1 MLFSFGLG
9 VGTKNSLGQ
18 WIEVYFSNP
27 SFQVP
32 AQSIKNI
39 AELCKYQGGN
49 TSIEI
54 TNPLAL
60 EKMGG
65 MWAPFAM
72 SKKPL
77 VAVFLESDSA
87 PVSVPEVYLKLHLLS
102 HRLVKPNSINLTDI
116 FKILPNVAWTSAGP
130 IDLIDLE
137 AHRLNYR
144 LAGQPLEITMV
155 DKFPRMTDYVTPP
168 GVRIADA
175 TRVRLGAYLGTGTT
189 VMQEGFIN
197 FNAGTEG
204 PNMIEGRVSSCVFV
218 GAGSDLGGGCSTM
231 GVLSGGNS
239 EKISIGKRCLI
250 GANAGVGISLGDDC
264 TVEAGLYITAASKI
278 TIVNTEIRQ
287 PTTPQ
292 VFKGKELSGKSNL
305 LFRRNSLSG
314 RIECLKNKSSINLN
328 PDLHG

>member
-1 MLFSFGLG
+1 MFSFGIG
-9 VGTKNSLGQ
+9 IGTKNSLGH
-18 WIEVYFSNP
+18 WIETYFPTPRFQP
-27 SFQVP
+27 SATEVAQV
-32 AQSIKNI
+32 A
-39 AELCKYQGGN
+39 ALCRYQGGN
-49 TSIEI
+49 QALEI
-54 TNPLAL
+54 TSPQAL
-60 EKMGG
+60 GELGG
-65 MWAPFAM
+65 PWSHFA
-72 SKKPL
+72 KTQKPL
-77 VAVFLESDSA
+77 VAVFLENDA
-87 PVSVPEVYLKLHLLS
+87 DPKSVPEIYLKLHLLS

-130 IDLIDLE
+130 IDVIDLE
-137 AHRLNYR
+137 AKRLEHRL
-144 LAGQPLEITMV
+144 LGKPLEISMV
-155 DKFPRMTDYVTPP
+155 DKFPRMSDYVTPQ

-175 TRVRLGAYLGTGTT
+175 TRVRLGAYVGPGTT

-264 TVEAGLYITAASKI
+264 TVEAGLYVTAASKI
-278 TIVNTEIRQ
+278 SIISAHSMAE
-287 PTTPQ
+287 PQ
-292 VFKGKELSGKSNL
+292 VIKGKDLSGKSNL
-305 LFRRNSLSG
+305 LFRRNSQTG
-314 RIECLKNKSSINLN
+314 RMECLKNKASINLN